1 MIEGALLL
9 LAMGFFY
16 SSPLCKNRWDEIEWS
31 GCQLVGSKEPV
42 KIVTA
47 EKFKT
52 MWITVLMLF
61 LKKFFNSLTY
71 RVSAGIISPC
81 R

>member
-1 MIEGALLL
+1 MHCCCWLCDSFVAQRAIKIEG
-9 LAMGFFY
+9 
-16 SSPLCKNRWDEIEWS
+16 DENGW
-31 GCQLVGSKEPV
+31 GRCQPVGSKEPV

>member
-1 MIEGALLL
+1 MVEGALLL

-16 SSPLCKNRWDEIEWS
+16 SSPLYKNRWDENESS
-31 GCQLVGSKEPV
+31 GCQDVGSKEPV

-71 RVSAGIISPC
+71 KVSAGIIFPC